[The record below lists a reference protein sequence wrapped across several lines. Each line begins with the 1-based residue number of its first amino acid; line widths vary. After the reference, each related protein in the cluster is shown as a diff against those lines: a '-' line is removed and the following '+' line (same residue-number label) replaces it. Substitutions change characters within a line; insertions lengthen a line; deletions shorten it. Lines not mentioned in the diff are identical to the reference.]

1 MVTTRAPCP
10 PGRSFEAARE
20 RGPREM
26 AAASPHGEGTE
37 SGLQGLSRP
46 SPGRQGCAPE
56 ATEPLPAGA
65 PARRTHRI
73 LTIFR
78 SGLMVSP
85 SSSRARGARPRP
97 APPPEGLPR
106 PPPAPPAAMEFVYV
120 VPREAV
126 FPDCY
131 PHGLVPF
138 AAPGTPGITAQGFE
152 AILVR
157 EGFFVERDRAERT
170 PAWKQVIPYSV
181 VVSGERVML
190 VRRTR
195 SGGDARLHDK
205 LSIGI
210 GGHVNPEDLDGAR
223 EASPIDAG
231 TRRELDEELG
241 VRGEYEIRRIG
252 LINDDSNPVGAVH
265 VGVVQRIALEAP
277 VEVRERNRLE
287 GRLVTLDEIERLHA
301 GGADFETWSKL
312 LVERL
317 GELLPNPFV
326 VRS

>member
-1 MVTTRAPCP
+1 
-10 PGRSFEAARE
+10 
-20 RGPREM
+20 
-26 AAASPHGEGTE
+26 
-37 SGLQGLSRP
+37 
-46 SPGRQGCAPE
+46 
-56 ATEPLPAGA
+56 
-65 PARRTHRI
+65 
-73 LTIFR
+73 
-78 SGLMVSP
+78 
-85 SSSRARGARPRP
+85 
-97 APPPEGLPR
+97 
-106 PPPAPPAAMEFVYV
+106 MEFVYV

-138 AAPGTPGITAQGFE
+138 APPGASGITAAGFE
-152 AILVR
+152 AALAR
-157 EGFFVERDRAERT
+157 EAFFVERERAERT
-170 PAWKQVIPYSV
+170 PAWKQVIPYSLV
-181 VVSGERVML
+181 VCGERVML

-210 GGHVNPEDLDGAR
+210 GGHINPEDLDATDP
-223 EASPIDAG
+223 EAAKPLDAG

-241 VRGEYEIRRIG
+241 VRGAYEIRRIG

-265 VGVVQRIALEAP
+265 VGVVQVITLEAP

-287 GRLVTLDEIERLHA
+287 GRLVALDEIERLHA

-317 GELLPNPFV
+317 GELNLAGRLGELPPAGPTGGILPKPLV

>member
-1 MVTTRAPCP
+1 
-10 PGRSFEAARE
+10 
-20 RGPREM
+20 
-26 AAASPHGEGTE
+26 
-37 SGLQGLSRP
+37 
-46 SPGRQGCAPE
+46 
-56 ATEPLPAGA
+56 
-65 PARRTHRI
+65 
-73 LTIFR
+73 
-78 SGLMVSP
+78 
-85 SSSRARGARPRP
+85 
-97 APPPEGLPR
+97 
-106 PPPAPPAAMEFVYV
+106 MEFVYV

-138 AAPGTPGITAQGFE
+138 APPGAAGITAAGFE
-152 AILVR
+152 AALER
-157 EGFFVERDRAERT
+157 EGFFVERERAERT
-170 PAWKQVIPYSV
+170 PAWKQVIPYSLV
-181 VVSGERVML
+181 TCGDRLML

-210 GGHVNPEDLDGAR
+210 GGHINPEDLDGEPGR
-223 EASPIDAG
+223 NPLDAG

-241 VRGEYEIRRIG
+241 VRGAYEIRRLG

-265 VGVVQRIALEAP
+265 VGVVQVIALEAP

-301 GGADFETWSKL
+301 GGADFETWSL
-312 LVERL
+312 RLVERI
-317 GELLPNPFV
+317 GELLPAGRTGEHLPKPLV